1 MRRIKAPI
9 ALSVRIDALILIDA
23 RNIFMGRPSLRV
35 RAGGGGEGGRV
46 ESIFNL
52 SRVVAPLINGADSFP
67 GWESCT
73 FPGTRVRARSSA
85 KLVQS

>member
-52 SRVVAPLINGADSFP
+52 SRVVAPLINGADSTSRM
-67 GWESCT
+67 GKLHVS
-73 FPGTRVRARSSA
+73 RHASARE
-85 KLVQS
+85 K

>member
-35 RAGGGGEGGRV
+35 RAGGGGRGGGLNQYLTYR
-46 ESIFNL
+46 EW
-52 SRVVAPLINGADSFP
+52 SR
-67 GWESCT
+67 
-73 FPGTRVRARSSA
+73 R
-85 KLVQS
+85 